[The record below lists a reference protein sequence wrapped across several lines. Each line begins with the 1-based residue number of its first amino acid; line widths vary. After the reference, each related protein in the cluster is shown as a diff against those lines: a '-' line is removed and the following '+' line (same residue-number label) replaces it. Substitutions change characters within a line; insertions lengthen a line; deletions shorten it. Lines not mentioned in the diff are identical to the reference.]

1 MGGNGSGGGGG
12 GGGRSDGDAQAV
24 DVDVV
29 KFFTF
34 AKPLITTTAVS
45 MPRFSQAKCKDD
57 DDRSL
62 SVISP

>member
-1 MGGNGSGGGGG
+1 MGNSSGTG

-34 AKPLITTTAVS
+34 ANLKPLIGTTDVTV
-45 MPRFSQAKCKDD
+45 PRFSQAKCKDD

-62 SVISP
+62 SEISP